1 MNKLKNLTSHDE
13 YWTGRAREIFEY
25 VDRKDID
32 FFAELEKTYRAQSVK
47 LQRAIFDFYTK
58 YAENHE
64 MTYQDAMKRLRGED
78 LSDYVEN
85 AQKYREQ
92 AEKDPELLKR
102 LNEQYSAAR
111 AIRIEALHAEAVYRA
126 GVLAGA
132 LHKSFEKYLYD
143 VAEYA
148 YKKAHGGRTGAVNR
162 PAFEEVIKTP
172 FNGRNYS
179 EQLWGNTDTLADSLK
194 KVFRQGFIRGD
205 SPHEM
210 AREIRK
216 EFNVARSRAE
226 TLVRTDAT
234 AIINRAT
241 IKRYKRE
248 GLKYYRILVVLD
260 DRTTQICRRF
270 AQEDKLYKLEDAQV
284 GVNMPPFHYNCR
296 STIIP
301 DEGELN
307 GEEVEEI
314 LEDVSDKT
322 EALFRNKDSNKRRPI
337 NIARQNRLTR
347 DFRQNGGVIFQ
358 SLVGDQYLKKI
369 GAAALNYNEKTII
382 LPTKP
387 TISEV
392 LEELYHAEQY
402 RNGKIDP
409 NDYVSKIKAEIDAQ
423 NYLLSVEKRYNIPRN
438 ESEQTKKNLKYWK
451 EELKKYE
458 D

>member
-451 EELKKYE
+451 EKLKKYE

>member
-58 YAENHE
+58 YAEDHE

-85 AQKYREQ
+85 ARKYREE
-92 AEKDPELLKR
+92 AKNNPELLNR

-260 DRTTQICRRF
+260 NRTTQICRRI
-270 AQEDKLYKLEDAQV
+270 AQEDKLYKLEEAQV

-296 STIIP
+296 STIMP

-307 GEEVEEI
+307 GEEVEGM
-314 LEDVSDKT
+314 LEDASDKT

-347 DFRQNGGVIFQ
+347 DFRKKGGVIFQ
-358 SLVGDQYLKKI
+358 SLAGDQYLKKI
-369 GAAALNYNEKTII
+369 GAAAINYNEKTIF
-382 LPTKP
+382 LNTKP

-409 NDYVSKIKAEIDAQ
+409 NDYISKIKAEIDAQ